1 MYDVRPELQQL
12 FKLKSPASRRDILT
26 AFVNFANDNDLVD
39 LQCHHYNVSRHPKL
53 RAMLGVDILE
63 SREIFKYLR
72 GLIMPFS
79 VEEREA
85 ERKRLVEMRFRQQIA
100 VENNMSASFS
110 NNQGFIDDFSQRNY

>member
-1 MYDVRPELQQL
+1 
-12 FKLKSPASRRDILT
+12 
-26 AFVNFANDNDLVD
+26 
-39 LQCHHYNVSRHPKL
+39 
-53 RAMLGVDILE
+53 MLGVDILE

-110 NNQGFIDDFSQRNY
+110 NNQGFIDDFS